1 MAIIT
6 YSNIIFDPQIQI
18 KYNNIYIVA
27 YRLSKYQTWKKKNKK
42 KHWYEYENVYFIS
55 MHTSSKS
62 GVKARS
68 RTRR

>member
-27 YRLSKYQTWKKKNKK
+27 YRLSKYQT
-42 KHWYEYENVYFIS
+42 
-55 MHTSSKS
+55 
-62 GVKARS
+62 
-68 RTRR
+68 